1 MSNTIGGTIK
11 VGWQISERG
20 LGIEQIQREL
30 TKEELTK
37 LYDRIEEL
45 LASAFHQSMKIWID
59 GEDKPGVDV
68 FLEAPYM
75 GDCDIEIDDGPVNG
89 ALADLRRELETDD
102 DEEDVS

>member
-1 MSNTIGGTIK
+1 MSDMIGGTIK
-11 VGWQISERG
+11 VGWQIAERG

-30 TKEELTK
+30 TKAELTK
-37 LYDRIEEL
+37 LYERIEEL
-45 LASAFHQSMKIWID
+45 VCAAFHQRVTVWID

-89 ALADLRRELETDD
+89 ALEDLRRELE
-102 DEEDVS
+102 DEP

>member
-1 MSNTIGGTIK
+1 MSDMIGGTIK

-30 TKEELTK
+30 TNEELTK
-37 LYDRIEEL
+37 LYERIEEL
-45 LASAFHQSMKIWID
+45 VCAAFHQRVTVWID

-89 ALADLRRELETDD
+89 SLEDLRRDTENDEGETP
-102 DEEDVS
+102 

>member
-1 MSNTIGGTIK
+1 MSNTIGGSIK
-11 VGWQISERG
+11 VGWQIAERG
-20 LGIEQIQREL
+20 LGIADIQREL
-30 TKEELTK
+30 TREELTK

-89 ALADLRRELETDD
+89 SLEQLRRELESDG
-102 DEEDVS
+102 EETAS